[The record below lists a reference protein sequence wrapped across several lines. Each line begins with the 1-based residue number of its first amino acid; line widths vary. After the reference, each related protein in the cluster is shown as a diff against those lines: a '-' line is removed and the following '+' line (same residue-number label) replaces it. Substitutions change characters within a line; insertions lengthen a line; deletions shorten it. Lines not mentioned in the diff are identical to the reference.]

1 MSDPRLKVFKHISE
15 IVNSV
20 IDIDNLFDI
29 ILETATTL
37 MNAKASSLL
46 LLDES
51 TGKLFFHIATGSKGS
66 EVRRFEL
73 NKGEGLAGWVVEHG
87 QPILVSNV
95 KEDPR
100 WSSKISEEIGFE
112 THSIACSPM
121 SVGDRILGVIE
132 IIDHE
137 DGSIL
142 TEEDLEMLIG
152 FSNIA
157 ASAILKAR
165 IYTSVSSQA
174 KRLREELDEKFSI
187 IGESDVMK
195 KVISDASKV
204 SNSKATVMINGHS
217 GTGKELIARYIHN
230 SSPRSDN
237 SFIAFNCAAIV
248 ENLLESELFGHE
260 KGSFTGAD
268 TKKLGL
274 FEVADKGTIFLDE
287 ISETS
292 QGMQVKLLRVLQEG
306 VFNRV
311 GGVSP
316 VNVDVRVIAATNREL
331 ESMVEEGAF
340 REDLFYRLNVVR
352 IKMPNLSERKGDI
365 PLLAEYFLQKLRK
378 NSKFEAN
385 EFSDEAMDAMMNYHW
400 PGNVRQ
406 LENVVER
413 SVIMGTGAVIKPGDL
428 PFEIFERR
436 EGGVTEAGLT
446 LKEAMDNFKRDF
458 IRRTLDGTG
467 GSKTKAATVMGIQRT
482 YLSRLIK
489 ELNIH

>member
-1 MSDPRLKVFKHISE
+1 
-15 IVNSV
+15 
-20 IDIDNLFDI
+20 
-29 ILETATTL
+29 
-37 MNAKASSLL
+37 
-46 LLDES
+46 
-51 TGKLFFHIATGSKGS
+51 
-66 EVRRFEL
+66 
-73 NKGEGLAGWVVEHG
+73 
-87 QPILVSNV
+87 
-95 KEDPR
+95 
-100 WSSKISEEIGFE
+100 
-112 THSIACSPM
+112 
-121 SVGDRILGVIE
+121 
-132 IIDHE
+132 
-137 DGSIL
+137 
-142 TEEDLEMLIG
+142 
-152 FSNIA
+152 
-157 ASAILKAR
+157 
-165 IYTSVSSQA
+165 
-174 KRLREELDEKFSI
+174 
-187 IGESDVMK
+187 MK
-195 KVISDASKV
+195 KVMSDASKV

-352 IKMPNLSERKGDI
+352 IKMPNLSDRTGDI

-436 EGGVTEAGLT
+436 EGGVSEAGLT